1 MESRLGWFLIIYFR
15 VLPESPSWLLVVGRE
30 EDAIQQLKIVA
41 KINGNPT
48 QVCSLSPSTTL
59 FVILYRRQVV
69 EGVTECT
76 LE

>member
-48 QVCSLSPSTTL
+48 QVCSLSPSTTKSK
-59 FVILYRRQVV
+59 
-69 EGVTECT
+69 G
-76 LE
+76 